1 MKLINA
7 NPAKKI
13 ISVEGTPLTFT
24 IVNAIVVAATTAAA
38 GWLAHQGV
46 LKAFDM
52 EEITFDYDKR
62 ELDEDETDTE

>member
-1 MKLINA
+1 MKLIHG
-7 NPAKKI
+7 PATKKI
-13 ISVEGTPLTFT
+13 ISVEDTPLTFT

-52 EEITFDYDKR
+52 EKISFDYNDR
-62 ELDEDETDTE
+62 IIEDETDTE